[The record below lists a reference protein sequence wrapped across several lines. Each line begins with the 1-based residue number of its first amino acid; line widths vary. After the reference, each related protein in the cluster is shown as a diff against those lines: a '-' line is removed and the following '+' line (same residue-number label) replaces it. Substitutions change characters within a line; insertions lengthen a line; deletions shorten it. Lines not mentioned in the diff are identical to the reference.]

1 MNKLIRPLLL
11 STLLAASVG
20 AAQAANIHLTFA
32 ADAEGF
38 SSTAGGLLA
47 HDAAGYLTQTD
58 IDGSDM
64 AVIAPTTLLGN
75 WSGFVG
81 GTLSF
86 DSINL
91 SGVASNYDAFGT
103 ITLTGTAGSLSLD
116 VVAAGAPTTVGWTT
130 YSTVLNS
137 ATWGPSI
144 AAVLGQV
151 TGLSIV
157 LESHNGFGGNDSE
170 VNGFDNFRV
179 TAAAV
184 PEPESWALV
193 LSGLAVV
200 GAGWARRR
208 AQALKTA

>member
-11 STLLAASVG
+11 STLLAASAG
-20 AAQAANIHLTFA
+20 AAQAANIHVSFA

-64 AVIAPTTLLGN
+64 AVIAPTALLGD

-103 ITLTGTAGSLSLD
+103 ITLTGTAGTLALD
-116 VVAAGAPTTVGWTT
+116 VVAAGAPTAGWTN

-144 AAVLGQV
+144 AAVLGHV
-151 TGLSIV
+151 TGVSIV
-157 LESHNGFGGNDSE
+157 LESHNGFGANDSE

-184 PEPESWALV
+184 PEPESLALV